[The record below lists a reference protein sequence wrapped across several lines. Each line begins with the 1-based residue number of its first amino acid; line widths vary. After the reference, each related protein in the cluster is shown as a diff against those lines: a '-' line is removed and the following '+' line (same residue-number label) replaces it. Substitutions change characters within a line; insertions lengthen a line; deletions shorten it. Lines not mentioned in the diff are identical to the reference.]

1 MFQVEDVP
9 PAHPPYEVGY
19 SQYVIDHERGVW
31 LEYIGGPH
39 TEPPEEQRR
48 VFRFFSNGL
57 LILVEANVYA
67 GPNSY
72 QTPAEGHETKIIRV
86 GYSPW
91 GSLMTKIH
99 TDPMKREQLMAALPV
114 LAEALLVFGTI
125 YNGSV
130 YPDRVV
136 TATFFKE
143 PMRWTWADFGYTVT
157 IS

>member
-1 MFQVEDVP
+1 MFQIEDVTP
-9 PAHPPYEVGY
+9 DHPPYKFGY
-19 SQYVIDHERGVW
+19 TQYVLDRDRGVW

-48 VFRFFSNGL
+48 VFRFYWNGL
-57 LILVEANVYA
+57 LMLIEANVYA
-67 GPNSY
+67 RPNISEP
-72 QTPAEGHETKIIRV
+72 PADGHETKIIRV

-99 TDPMKREQLMAALPV
+99 NDPLEPEQLKAALPV

-125 YNGSV
+125 YNGSK

-136 TATFFKE
+136 TANFYKV
-143 PMRWTWADFGYTVT
+143 PIRWTWADFDGA
-157 IS
+157 S